1 MKVDGITGSV
11 EAGKR
16 AGIIIVNDDPLQN
29 ISNIRKVQT
38 VLQMEIFMILLRHI
52 RLQVFNKQSGFPPM
66 AYEA

>member
-38 VLQMEIFMILLRHI
+38 VLKMEIFMILLRYT
-52 RLQVFNKQSGFPPM
+52 RLQVFNKQSGFPPI
-66 AYEA
+66 AQV